1 MGTVGG
7 GIGLIVWD
15 SGGWGGGGW
24 PPPVCRGPLSV
35 VVSGVLEL
43 WMCRG
48 LQYWG
53 WSMQHAEAHT
63 FFQLEERTV
72 ICGLSMV
79 MRADTR
85 LERAHTCPHAWLK

>member
-1 MGTVGG
+1 MGGG
-7 GIGLIVWD
+7 GIG
-15 SGGWGGGGW
+15 GMR
-24 PPPVCRGPLSV
+24 PPPVCRGLLSV

-85 LERAHTCPHAWLK
+85 LERAHT